1 MPPSA
6 ERLKPLLFK
15 DNEKHP
21 QGLQGKKKI
30 KLVIRLR
37 KLGFHWTS
45 KKPHIKQTTA
55 ELYFQKIQG
64 KKI

>member
-1 MPPSA
+1 MKNILRAS
-6 ERLKPLLFK
+6 KQK
-15 DNEKHP
+15 K
-21 QGLQGKKKI
+21 KKKI

-37 KLGFHWTS
+37 KLGCHWTS

-64 KKI
+64 KKIQSTTIAP